1 MVFLPSWLQGII
13 PPGLAHSSPLSYN
26 QLFHNHLVEYT
37 AVQGIFSINTV
48 RLPWRQIAWCQLL
61 HGVGNLQSPDIV
73 VTRVASG
80 SHSPGSLKGDGVW
93 KPSGSSLGRSCA
105 ASACGCLVQLL
116 QKIMPAWP
124 LEYELE
130 RACCLHVALWERCW
144 RVDPGKGSW
153 ETRKTAVGF
162 KYGSNNDKN
171 NPEMDLHNWC
181 FNF

>member
-13 PPGLAHSSPLSYN
+13 PPGLAHSSPLAYN

-93 KPSGSSLGRSCA
+93 KPSGSSLGRKELCCFCVWLPC
-105 ASACGCLVQLL
+105 SA
-116 QKIMPAWP
+116 PA
-124 LEYELE
+124 
-130 RACCLHVALWERCW
+130 
-144 RVDPGKGSW
+144 
-153 ETRKTAVGF
+153 
-162 KYGSNNDKN
+162 KN
-171 NPEMDLHNWC
+171 NACLTFRIWTGESLLFTCSFVGEVLTRWSRERLMRNPKDC
-181 FNF
+181 CGFQIRF